1 MGAIMSALKG
11 KRALITGAA
20 TGMGRATAERFAQ
33 EGAELILFGLGG
45 DLLDEVAAATGGVA
59 VHGDVTQMADI
70 EAAISACDGQ
80 LDILVSAAGVIFDDD
95 PETIQD
101 EVWDKTFD
109 VNTKGAMRMCRAAI
123 PLLKKQG
130 GAIVNIA
137 SVAAQN
143 SGPGMASYA
152 ASKSALI
159 TYTKSIANAHGP
171 DGIRA
176 NVVLPGWVRTPMSE
190 MEMAQLA
197 KARGTSPEEEFEK
210 IRQTICVRRIA
221 GAEEIAACCLFL
233 ASDEASF
240 VSGTHLAA
248 DGGGRKK

>member
-1 MGAIMSALKG
+1 MSALKG

-45 DLLDEVAAATGGVA
+45 DLLDDVAAKTNGIAI
-59 VHGDVTQMADI
+59 HGDVTQMADI

-240 VSGTHLAA
+240 VSGTHLVA